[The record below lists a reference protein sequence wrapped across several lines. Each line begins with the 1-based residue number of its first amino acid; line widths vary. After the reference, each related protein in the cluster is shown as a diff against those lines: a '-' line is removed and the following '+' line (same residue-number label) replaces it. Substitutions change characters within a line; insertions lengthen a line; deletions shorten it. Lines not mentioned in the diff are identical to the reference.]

1 MDKTETIV
9 AAYLDRMRATYEWAR
24 RGDAIAERG
33 LAMGADAARN
43 ACAGKLKL
51 DGDCWMTAL
60 RLAGFTG
67 KYTMAALK
75 AFCEE

>member
-1 MDKTETIV
+1 MNRTETIV
-9 AAYLDRMRATYEWAR
+9 NAYINGMKATYVWAQR
-24 RGDAIAERG
+24 DDAIAEKG

-51 DGDCWMTAL
+51 DGACWMAAL
-60 RLAGFTG
+60 RSAGFTG
-67 KYTMAALK
+67 NYTMAALK